1 MIVQED
7 SLRMGF
13 AYIVAVISL
22 FDEYANDL
30 LYLTEGSCFPRY
42 CLELSYQILWWANNS
57 DFDSLEPFWQPGL
70 STVEEWSLQVEW
82 RERGHSIA
90 MMREKAHAPLS

>member
-1 MIVQED
+1 MNFQED

-42 CLELSYQILWWANNS
+42 SLGLRYKVVGIDEENSPFLNLICFCCLIL
-57 DFDSLEPFWQPGL
+57 D
-70 STVEEWSLQVEW
+70 
-82 RERGHSIA
+82 
-90 MMREKAHAPLS
+90 